1 MPSLV
6 DWWFGHIAS
15 YGQELDD
22 WAEMVF
28 LLWGQHELPSI
39 AEEQLDGDLNTPCT
53 KLCSDWGPK
62 IVYLGPD
69 KNNNVNDNSTQLCWI
84 MLDPNL

>member
-1 MPSLV
+1 ML
-6 DWWFGHIAS
+6 GR
-15 YGQELDD
+15 
-22 WAEMVF
+22 F
-28 LLWGQHELPSI
+28 LLCFH
-39 AEEQLDGDLNTPCT
+39 EEQLDGDLNTPCT

-69 KNNNVNDNSTQLCWI
+69 KTNNVNDNSTQLCWI